1 MDILRLPIADL
12 HLDRANARRHPERNM
27 DALMA
32 SLMRFGQQKPIVI
45 DGNNVV
51 RAGNGTL
58 AAAKGLGWK
67 EIVCVRSDLPMSEL
81 AAYAVVDNRTAELA
95 EWDPEMLR
103 ASLEGLDELD
113 LKALGFDDA
122 EELAKLCDEAV
133 ADLPGDVEAVMA
145 VFEVVVECQDEGH
158 QREVYER
165 LTGEGERCRVLT
177 I

>member
-1 MDILRLPIADL
+1 MNVVRIAIDKL
-12 HLDRANARRHPERNM
+12 HVDPANARRHPQRNM

-45 DGNNVV
+45 DSNNVV

-67 EIVCVRSDLPMSEL
+67 EIACVVSDLPMSEL
-81 AAYAVVDNRTAELA
+81 SAYAVVDNRTAELA
-95 EWDPEMLR
+95 EWDPEILR

-113 LKALGFDDA
+113 LKGMGFGDA
-122 EELAKLCDEAV
+122 EELARLCDEVV
-133 ADLPGDVEAVMA
+133 ADLPGEAEAVAA
-145 VFEVVVECQDEGH
+145 VFEVVVECRDEGH

-165 LTGEGERCRVLT
+165 LVGEGERCRVLT